1 MRGIYEALRPLETL
15 PVEGLVRIWAH
26 EALRLFQDRLVHDE
40 ERIWTEETVD
50 MIALKHFPNV
60 DKQVRQ
66 NVLEVCFLALLL

>member
-1 MRGIYEALRPLETL
+1 MTHWVREIYEALRPLETL
-15 PVEGLVRIWAH
+15 PVEGLVRIWTH
-26 EALRLFQDRLVHDE
+26 EALQLFQDRLVHDE

-66 NVLEVCFLALLL
+66 MCWTCTS